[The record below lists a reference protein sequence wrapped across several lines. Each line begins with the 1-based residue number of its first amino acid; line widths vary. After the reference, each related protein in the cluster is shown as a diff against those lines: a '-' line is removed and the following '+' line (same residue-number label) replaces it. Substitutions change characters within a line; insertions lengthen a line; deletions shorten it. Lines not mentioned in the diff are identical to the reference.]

1 MKTLFNVRRIHRT
14 AIAAVLLV
22 AFSLGFSAGSAQAR
36 PKNACQD
43 YLHMMEVTK
52 GLGDRALALYS
63 FYKEIGDD
71 QTAAGYQQEFRI
83 WSIIGPKGSTHQ
95 VADARH
101 GARPRREKPVSAA
114 ADPTGEYHLSSDE
127 SD

>member
-1 MKTLFNVRRIHRT
+1 MKTFQRIHR
-14 AIAAVLLV
+14 AGIAAVLL
-22 AFSLGFSAGSAQAR
+22 AAASIGLSAGSAQAR

-63 FYKEIGDD
+63 FYKEIGED

-83 WSIIGPKGSTHQ
+83 WSGEFDHW
-95 VADARH
+95 AERFDAS
-101 GARPRREKPVSAA
+101 GC
-114 ADPTGEYHLSSDE
+114 
-127 SD
+127 